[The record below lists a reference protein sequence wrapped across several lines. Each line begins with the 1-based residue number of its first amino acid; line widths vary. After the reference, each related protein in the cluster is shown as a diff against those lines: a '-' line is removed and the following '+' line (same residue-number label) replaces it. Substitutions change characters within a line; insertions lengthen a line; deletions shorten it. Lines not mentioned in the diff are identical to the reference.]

1 MELEPAR
8 GAESSATEQ
17 RQEEQFQKTQF
28 HKPRLMAHSASL
40 IWVWLLQTKN

>member
-1 MELEPAR
+1 DHVIAMGAMELEPAR

-28 HKPRLMAHSASL
+28 HSSTNPD
-40 IWVWLLQTKN
+40 